1 MLAIDT
7 NVLLRYLVGDDP
19 VQAAQARTL
28 IDRNNIFVSSTVIL
42 EAEWV
47 LRSGYGFRGQQC
59 VEALERLAGLANV
72 TLDDPAAIAKALVWT
87 REGLDF
93 ADALHLAK
101 SEGCDALITFD
112 RALIKVA
119 GRLGMKARAPQ

>member
-7 NVLLRYLVGDDP
+7 NILLRYLVDDDH
-19 VQAAQARTL
+19 VQAAQARSL
-28 IDRNNIFVSSTVIL
+28 IDRNGIFVSSTVIL

-47 LRSGYGFRGQQC
+47 LRSGYGFRAAQC
-59 VEALERLAGLANV
+59 VEALERLAGLPNV
-72 TLDDPAAIAKALVWT
+72 TLDDPAAIAKALAWT

-112 RALIKVA
+112 RDLIRVA